1 MVNMKTK
8 RICLW
13 SGPRNISTALMYSFA
28 QRPDT
33 IVFDEPLYGYYL
45 EQTKA
50 KEYHPGAEE
59 VLRKMEC
66 DGEKVVEF
74 MMGNFPSEVVFF
86 KNMCHHLLDLDRSFM
101 KDTINLILT
110 RHPAQVITSFSKEIP
125 NPTLLDIGI
134 KTQAELLNDLH
145 NRNSNILVID
155 SNELLKSPEQNLKL
169 LCEKLDIPFSE
180 KMLVWDKGPKEYD
193 GCWAPHWYNNVHQST
208 GFQPYEEKTLN
219 VPNHLTDLL
228 NEAMPYYNELSLY
241 TLKLN
246 DN

>member
-1 MVNMKTK
+1 MNNTSTK

-50 KEYHPGAEE
+50 KEYHPGADE
-59 VLRKMEC
+59 VMNLMEC
-66 DGEKVVEF
+66 DGSKVIDF
-74 MMGNFPSEVVFF
+74 MMGDFPSEVLFF

-134 KTQAELLNDLH
+134 KTQADLLHELQK
-145 NRNSNILVID
+145 RNANVLVID
-155 SNELLKSPEQNLKL
+155 SNDLLKFPAQYLKL
-169 LCEKLDIPFSE
+169 LCEKLDISFSE
-180 KMLVWDKGPKEYD
+180 KMLVWEKGPKEYD
-193 GCWAPHWYNNVHQST
+193 GCWAPHWYKNVHQST
-208 GFQPYEEKTLN
+208 GFQPYEEMSLN
-219 VPNHLTDLL
+219 VPAHLNDLL
-228 NEAMPYYNELSLY
+228 QEAIPYYEQ
-241 TLKLN
+241 LKLHSLVL
-246 DN
+246 D

>member
-50 KEYHPGAEE
+50 KEYHPGADE
-59 VLRKMEC
+59 VMNLMEC
-66 DGEKVVEF
+66 DGSKVIDF
-74 MMGNFPSEVVFF
+74 MMGDFPSEVLFF

-134 KTQAELLNDLH
+134 KTQADLLHELQK
-145 NRNSNILVID
+145 RNANLLVID
-155 SNELLKSPEQNLKL
+155 SNDLLKFPAQYLKL
-169 LCEKLDIPFSE
+169 LCEKLDISFSE
-180 KMLVWDKGPKEYD
+180 KMLVWEKGPKEYD
-193 GCWAPHWYNNVHQST
+193 GCWAPHWYKNVHQST
-208 GFQPYEEKTLN
+208 GFQPYEEMSLN
-219 VPNHLTDLL
+219 VPAHLNDLL
-228 NEAMPYYNELSLY
+228 QEAIPYYEQ
-241 TLKLN
+241 LKLHSLVL
-246 DN
+246 D

>member
-1 MVNMKTK
+1 MNNTSTK

-45 EQTKA
+45 NQTVA

-59 VLRKMEC
+59 VLNKMEC
-66 DGEKVVEF
+66 DGEKVVDF
-74 MMGNFPSEVVFF
+74 MMGDFPSEVVFF

-110 RHPAQVITSFSKEIP
+110 RHPSQVITSFSKEIP

-134 KTQAELLNDLH
+134 KTQAELLHDLQ
-145 NRNSNILVID
+145 NCNSNILVIE
-155 SNELLKSPEQNLKL
+155 SNELLKSPAQYLNLVCQKL
-169 LCEKLDIPFSE
+169 EIPFS
-180 KMLVWDKGPKEYD
+180 KNMLAWENGPKEYD
-193 GCWAPHWYNNVHQST
+193 GCWAPHWYKNVHQST
-208 GFQPYEEKTLN
+208 GFQPYEEKSLN
-219 VPNHLTDLL
+219 VPTHLNDLL
-228 NEAMPYYNELSLY
+228 QEAIPYYEQ
-241 TLKLN
+241 LKLHCLVL
-246 DN
+246 D

>member
-1 MVNMKTK
+1 MNNTSTK

-33 IVFDEPLYGYYL
+33 TVFDEPLYGYYL
-45 EQTKA
+45 NQTVA

-59 VLRKMEC
+59 VLRKMES
-66 DGEKVVEF
+66 DGEKVVDF
-74 MMGNFPSEVVFF
+74 MMGDFTSEVVFF

-134 KTQAELLNDLH
+134 KTQAELLVELQ
-145 NRNSNILVID
+145 NRKANVVVID
-155 SNELLKSPEQNLKL
+155 SNDLLKSPEKYLNSLCHKL
-169 LCEKLDIPFSE
+169 EIPFSSN
-180 KMLVWDKGPKEYD
+180 MLFWPKGPKVYD
-193 GCWAPHWYNNVHQST
+193 GCWAPHWYKNVHQST
-208 GFQPYEEKTLN
+208 GFQPYEEISLN
-219 VPNHLTDLL
+219 VPAHLNDLL
-228 NEAMPYYNELSLY
+228 QEAIPYYEQ
-241 TLKLN
+241 LKLHSLVL
-246 DN
+246 D